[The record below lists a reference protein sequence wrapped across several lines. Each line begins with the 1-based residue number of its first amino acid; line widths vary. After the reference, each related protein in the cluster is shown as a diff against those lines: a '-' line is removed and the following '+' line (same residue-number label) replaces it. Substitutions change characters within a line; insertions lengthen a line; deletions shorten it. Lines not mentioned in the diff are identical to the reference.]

1 MRMPKIILNDAMNK
15 INIALMQS
23 GVYGR
28 EEYERIRYGLSLE
41 DQESERELL
50 KYLLMVCSNMT
61 LYEK

>member
-1 MRMPKIILNDAMNK
+1 MRMPKIILNYAMNK

-41 DQESERELL
+41 DHESERELL

>member
-1 MRMPKIILNDAMNK
+1 MRMPKIILNYAMNK